1 MHISFFSVFK
11 IYTVMAK
18 KVLQERTQLNV
29 RSINA
34 VNAEVPKKKKQ
45 LKRTNMH
52 SHKKTWVVSLCG
64 SISQCLHFFRD

>member
-34 VNAEVPKKKKQ
+34 VNAEVPKKKKAAE
-45 LKRTNMH
+45 KNKH
-52 SHKKTWVVSLCG
+52 A
-64 SISQCLHFFRD
+64 